1 MRAFIVVAALLV
13 SACASKT
20 KGTPVRFAE
29 PTTLDADDFQA
40 MGTIITWGNSVSYDD
55 HRIVGPQVD
64 VALQNGNV
72 WAGSVWGKN
81 VRLAVGSGQLEGLGD
96 KLVFTRD
103 GDTVHVEG
111 RWAYRHVR
119 IEVSP
124 THLVF
129 RDGQRAYD
137 LTTKVPGCLGDER
150 KAGCH
155 VKAQG
160 DASRL
165 PDALMPQFAIALL
178 AAFPFS
184 EGEWDNP
191 IIQQR

>member
-1 MRAFIVVAALLV
+1 MRAFILVAALV
-13 SACASKT
+13 IPACASKVAG
-20 KGTPVRFAE
+20 KPVQFPE
-29 PTTLDADDFQA
+29 PATLDADEFEP
-40 MGTIITWGNSVSYDD
+40 MGTLITWGNSVSYDD

-64 VALQNGNV
+64 VALLNGKE
-72 WAGSVWGKN
+72 WAGFVYGRT
-81 VRLAVGSGQLEGLGD
+81 VRMAIGAGQLEGLGD

-129 RDGQRAYD
+129 RDGRRAYD
-137 LTTKVPGCLGDER
+137 LKTKVPGCLGDER
-150 KAGCH
+150 RAGCS

-165 PDALMPQFAIALL
+165 PDALMPQFALALI

-184 EGEWDNP
+184 EEEWDNP
-191 IIQQR
+191 AIQPR